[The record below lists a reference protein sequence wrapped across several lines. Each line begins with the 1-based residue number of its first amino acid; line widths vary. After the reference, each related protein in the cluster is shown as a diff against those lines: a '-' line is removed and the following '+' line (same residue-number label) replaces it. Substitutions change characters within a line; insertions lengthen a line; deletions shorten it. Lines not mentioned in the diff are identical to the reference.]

1 MIWIPSLHLALT
13 GSQFICSLPRKR
25 CLLQVKF
32 HVSRLRA
39 KAHSWA
45 STGCGE
51 GLTFAC
57 EEEGDPEVPL
67 LLPKKCSIS
76 YKLSHSIMEPISLA
90 WSTKGASGGK
100 TRPQLRVCSTWWMP
114 VFHAI
119 CVVLN
124 EPTEREQSVILLLP
138 GEEEWGKTLAC
149 SVVQLGLVKSSYQ
162 TDCDDRGV
170 YVQVRPT
177 LYMFREQKL

>member
-1 MIWIPSLHLALT
+1 MPRCDMNPKLAPSSYRFTVHL
-13 GSQFICSLPRKR
+13 LPAKKAVPTSG
-25 CLLQVKF
+25 QVPC
-32 HVSRLRA
+32 LRA

-124 EPTEREQSVILLLP
+124 EPTEREQSVMFNTSIA
-138 GEEEWGKTLAC
+138 WR
-149 SVVQLGLVKSSYQ
+149 
-162 TDCDDRGV
+162 RGM
-170 YVQVRPT
+170 R
-177 LYMFREQKL
+177 